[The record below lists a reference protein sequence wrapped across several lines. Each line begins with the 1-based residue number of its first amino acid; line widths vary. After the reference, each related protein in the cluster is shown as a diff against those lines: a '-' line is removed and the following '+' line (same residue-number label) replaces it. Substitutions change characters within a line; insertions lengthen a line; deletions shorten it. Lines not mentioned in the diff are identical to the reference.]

1 MKLVYSTKINK
12 YNINDFSPDII
23 DIEVYDK
30 KQTYDVLIK
39 IVGGLFL
46 KFKEKFNEI
55 DFKENEQYINNKNII
70 NQFEKVM
77 SCIRFEINDKKDMF
91 KDNNDNLNLLMNIS
105 ESINLTREFKKLL
118 DDYLKVMKI
127 DYIQIEIDESE
138 VEMNN
143 DVIDFNN
150 YVNADISIVND
161 NILPNK
167 IIKLFSINITS
178 NN

>member
-1 MKLVYSTKINK
+1 MKLVYSTKISK
-12 YNINDFSPDII
+12 CNINDFSPNII

-30 KQTYDVLIK
+30 KQTYDILIK

-77 SCIRFEINDKKDMF
+77 SCIKFEINDKKDMF

-105 ESINLTREFKKLL
+105 ESINLTREFQKLL
-118 DDYLKVMKI
+118 DNYLKVMKS

-138 VEMNN
+138 VRTNN
-143 DVIDFNN
+143 HVTDVETYANT
-150 YVNADISIVND
+150 DISIVND

-167 IIKLFSINITS
+167 IMKLFSINITK